1 MDLPW
6 SEEYMLRQSSP
17 LYDAFCREDE
27 VVSDYSE
34 ADYEADRADDAW
46 AEKGLE

>member
-6 SEEYMLRQSSP
+6 SEEYMLRQSYP
-17 LYDAFCREDE
+17 LYDSFCREE
-27 VVSDYSE
+27 ESDNDN
-34 ADYEADRADDAW
+34 DYEADRADDAW